1 MPISPARLRLKEAD
15 AWGLSASK
23 ERLWAGKE
31 SRDIARWER
40 GAGEVKGLISLLI
53 AKVRVG
59 PLRALFFLF
68 FPKKRRA
75 VLNTLRTLQKKRAT
89 PAEGCAPDERRRPGV
104 GRCIC
109 AARDAHRRL
118 ASSRHKSEN
127 ATPNTRHSDW
137 YGSERRS
144 PLARSSSR
152 VYCYTMSALAF
163 GVDIWVSPGRTHHID
178 TRAFSTTPTQ

>member
-53 AKVRVG
+53 SPR
-59 PLRALFFLF
+59 PSRAVAGVIFLF

-75 VLNTLRTLQKKRAT
+75 VLNTLRTPVKFF
-89 PAEGCAPDERRRPGV
+89 E
-104 GRCIC
+104 
-109 AARDAHRRL
+109 
-118 ASSRHKSEN
+118 
-127 ATPNTRHSDW
+127 
-137 YGSERRS
+137 
-144 PLARSSSR
+144 
-152 VYCYTMSALAF
+152 F
-163 GVDIWVSPGRTHHID
+163 GVVRL
-178 TRAFSTTPTQ
+178 R